1 MINGISPFLNLTEH
15 DFATNVADQ
24 VVKKSKHVAIDKER
38 QVISRRLERAE
49 HNVDS
54 VERLVGI
61 EQRWQRG
68 DAEYQKIL
76 EYINNRKFV
85 RLVEELQGLVVS
97 RLMELDKVNL
107 AGSGM

>member
-1 MINGISPFLNLTEH
+1 VINGISPFLNLTEH

-24 VVKKSKHVAIDKER
+24 VVKKSKHVAIDKEW
-38 QVISRRLERAE
+38 QVISQWLERAE

-61 EQRWQRG
+61 EQHWQHG

-76 EYINNRKFV
+76 EYINNRKSV

>member
-1 MINGISPFLNLTEH
+1 VINGISPFLNLTEH
-15 DFATNVADQ
+15 DFATNIADQ
-24 VVKKSKHVAIDKER
+24 VVKKSKHIAIDKEW
-38 QVISRRLERAE
+38 QVISRWLDWAE

-54 VERLVGI
+54 VKHLVGI
-61 EQRWQRG
+61 EQRWQQG

-76 EYINNRKFV
+76 KHINNRKFV
-85 RLVEELQGLVVS
+85 CLVEELQGLVVS

>member
-1 MINGISPFLNLTEH
+1 VH
-15 DFATNVADQ
+15 DFAINITNQ
-24 VVKKSKHVAIDKER
+24 VVKKSKHVAIDKE
-38 QVISRRLERAE
+38 QQAISQRLEWAE
-49 HNVDS
+49 HNVNN
-54 VERLVGI
+54 VEHLLGV

-76 EYINNRKFV
+76 EYINNQKFV

>member
-1 MINGISPFLNLTEH
+1 MY
-15 DFATNVADQ
+15 DFATNITDQ

-38 QVISRRLERAE
+38 QAISRWLEWAE
-49 HNVDS
+49 RNVNN
-54 VERLVGI
+54 VEHLLGVK
-61 EQRWQRG
+61 QCWQWG

-76 EYINNRKFV
+76 EYINNQKFV